1 MSIVELPSEQ
11 PVPEQSGSKKEN
23 GSKRAEK
30 DKGKRK
36 LSETPSMID
45 PEMLSKKSTRQS
57 TTPVPTTPVPMDIN
71 ENAVYERGPSPRS
84 GKSTPKATRK
94 RREGAK
100 TPITEVEPAEP
111 LVAQMTPEVQRK
123 PPKPKHKE
131 DVDESNEPA
140 PKPVVKKRE
149 PRRERNVKTPDP
161 SREPRRER
169 NVKTPDPTF
178 DDEHTKHT
186 PAERPMTPRSARA
199 PSPEDRPLVVP
210 LPPPRV
216 QDIPLPPVRGESLER
231 PSAQQSPQVKHSTI
245 KSEGA
250 ATVAPLPPPRPIP
263 PVPPKL
269 EKVEEVAPKPSPE
282 AIKAMRRQEEDERF
296 QKQLDATI
304 SPDQV
309 KVVTLSQPVDEVK
322 SFDIFLPTLVQAKE
336 DVRNSGLFTT
346 AIQVPKPTTSI
357 QPEVKNSE
365 PRQPKMDVTPL
376 LPQTTTTS
384 LTRQEQAEDIID
396 DISKKKPSSVKS
408 GVLNNDQIMK
418 ENAIGQPEVKNSEPR
433 QPKMDVTPLLPQT
446 TTTSLTRQE
455 QAENII
461 EDISKK
467 KPSSVKPGVLDNDQ
481 IMKENAIGQLIDSS
495 AQGGQEQKTRIG
507 SKPGQESQHKENRDR
522 HKQAETMS
530 QGKAD
535 NQMNTFNN
543 MHEQTID
550 DLPSQ
555 KLPTTAAITIPSR
568 SEANKDN
575 SVEMGNSPSTKADD
589 NSRSLINSL
598 PKPFK
603 VNNIPNDSLNDE
615 QPQTHLSES
624 NESMTAQSASEPKES
639 YPTAKHDTALLMN
652 DVKAAL
658 KEVKAAE
665 EIVRPKRP
673 MVEVKQ
679 IRNVGNDTIPTMEVK
694 PIPEVKPTVEMKPS
708 MVVKPTIEIMPTT
721 AIKPNLDIHPIPE
734 FKSKLES
741 KPMVEIKPK
750 MEVKPSVVENASV
763 EVKATENTGPVNEVK
778 STPVPAPITEVIA
791 TLDVKPI
798 PEVKPV
804 MDMKPMLKIDI
815 DKKDDTSSSS
825 PSPLAMHSV
834 PSTPPK
840 SDSPQTVPLHLR
852 QRPEKRDNRD
862 SKVIKAASYW
872 NNYIGEV
879 LDKKKPPENLKSLEK
894 PKKISSAGIGNK
906 GYNDI
911 KSAFEFNRSG
921 NPLSKT
927 PEESSS
933 SNIAGTFGGMQ
944 RRNSRKIPVEGCNPG
959 LKVSD
964 AKSAFEQKTQPATPV
979 IFRRNSSTSNGKE
992 SDELVTS
999 GPNIIKKK
1007 VPEFPPPPISKM
1019 PFGANRRAGA
1029 LSPLSGT
1036 LSPTPR
1042 SNSTLPGNYEVSTPV
1057 QNGIKQET
1065 DKATVSSPPTN
1076 NDKEASSKVI
1086 DIQPPKKATEPK
1098 PLMNGEI
1105 IGVNNAENITATS
1118 TTPSNKSIDTKKESS
1133 KMDTKNQ
1140 VPLREKGPV
1149 LSNKSISTED
1159 GPNHIT
1165 SKAQTP
1171 SNTINS
1177 ALPTKPLHE
1186 SNSKDEQPKITKNI
1200 KIEKAL
1206 NDEISPSPKTVKK
1219 TISIVKDDLPAKQD
1233 EVVTMPSSKLIGK
1246 NASKEVRVSKDEN
1259 PVYPKHTDISSI
1271 KTEKN
1276 ILESK
1281 SVPENKQKTI
1291 EIKSIKPQLTPL
1303 AVEESN
1309 APEIKSVQN
1318 QPLSPRTPTGVN
1330 PSIKPQL
1337 TPSAVEESN
1346 TPEIKSVQY
1355 QPLSPRT
1362 PTGVKPPEFKSI
1374 PIQPIAPARTA
1385 PIKVEIE
1392 SSVPSTTQYV
1402 ETTKPS
1408 VPSTKQ
1414 YVETS
1419 KPSAPTT
1426 KQYVETTKPSVETT
1440 KPSMETNRTEK
1451 STAPHRIIPI
1461 QIEHQGSDSRPSGL
1475 TSPLPTASQLD
1486 NSNSQ
1491 EHHIPIHVEGKG
1503 TMINR
1508 LNSTEDSA
1516 EGRDSFS
1523 TNSLSRRRFGSRK
1536 KRSSYAYSDSSSVTG
1551 DDEQNYTVENLDN
1564 GLKKY
1569 TSIGKGTGGG
1579 IEPMFRLR
1587 KTKPPFAAQRSDSFS
1602 SGEEDDFDDDGYRE
1616 MTAENL
1622 FSTLLTRVKSL
1633 TRRIHDDEDPGNPAG
1648 FQQNN
1653 KIVNHRLN
1661 PGGTHARLER
1671 SALRSSLKRNNSNT
1685 PSALSRQSSQIDA
1698 SLRPSMRDETSYE
1711 GGYDDGTSSMRSYG
1725 SSGVD
1730 GGFGRS
1736 SIQRGIKDQNETDS
1750 VYSIGS
1756 LRTEG
1761 GTSNKG
1767 KHEHEQQQQQ
1777 QQIMNR
1783 FDLEKSKN
1791 AATESSEA
1799 ELGSNVSVTS
1809 KQRLRPGYLPPPSL
1823 LASDSDPTDNRIEN
1837 ALSESSSMK
1846 NIGQN
1851 AFRKIPINMERGMSS
1866 ASLASGPSQSDILE
1880 TISEKGPAS
1889 RIVAEEAHPKRHS
1902 RVLIQDSSA
1911 PKEQLPW
1918 AKPSAI
1924 SEEQKTKSPYKMVQ
1938 MKRLSV
1944 GLDLDN
1950 DDKSTASNSS
1960 GYISSQH
1967 HPDAV
1972 MRRHKEG
1979 QLPSSKP
1986 LTLERQ
1992 STMPSTFQTASFTAS
2007 NSSSVASN
2015 MNVGP
2020 PVSVPV
2026 KPPPP
2031 TSPPPCLPVSPP
2043 PPPPGP
2049 LAPSVQLSS
2058 SPNESS
2064 VILNPVKTSQASSSP
2079 MLTQPIYTP
2088 FKTPN
2093 TEAPS
2098 QTSNPFQT
2106 QKRKPSVKP
2115 YLQIALVQ
2123 DRRYK
2128 NQAQNLAAGVK
2139 DSTDSSDANLGNMVV
2154 DNSKGSNRRTILPY
2168 GGAKSD
2174 GAFNKHAFISCN
2186 VIAAA
2191 ERRKRDS
2198 YSRSST
2204 TELPLEKVIDH
2215 LIDFP
2220 FLPCCSLYFLFLC
2233 FQRHYMHFHTYIVC

>member
-140 PKPVVKKRE
+140 PKQVVKKRE

-161 SREPRRER
+161 REPRRER

-231 PSAQQSPQVKHSTI
+231 PSAQQSPQVKHSTG

-250 ATVAPLPPPRPIP
+250 AAVAPPPPPRPIP
-263 PVPPKL
+263 LVPPKL
-269 EKVEEVAPKPSPE
+269 EKLEEVAPKPSPE
-282 AIKAMRRQEEDERF
+282 AIKAKRRQEEDERF

-309 KVVTLSQPVDEVK
+309 KVVTLSQPVDEVQ

-336 DVRNSGLFTT
+336 GVRNSGLFTT

-384 LTRQEQAEDIID
+384 LTRQEQAED
-396 DISKKKPSSVKS
+396 
-408 GVLNNDQIMK
+408 
-418 ENAIGQPEVKNSEPR
+418 
-433 QPKMDVTPLLPQT
+433 
-446 TTTSLTRQE
+446 
-455 QAENII
+455 II

-555 KLPTTAAITIPSR
+555 KLPTTAAMTIPSR

-624 NESMTAQSASEPKES
+624 NESMTAQSASEPK
-639 YPTAKHDTALLMN
+639 DTALLMN

-665 EIVRPKRP
+665 ETVRQVQPKRP
-673 MVEVKQ
+673 MIEVKQ
-679 IRNVGNDTIPTMEVK
+679 IRNVDNDTMEVK
-694 PIPEVKPTVEMKPS
+694 PIPEAKPTVEMKPS

-734 FKSKLES
+734 FTSTIES
-741 KPMVEIKPK
+741 KPTVEIKPK
-750 MEVKPSVVENASV
+750 MEVISSVVENVSV
-763 EVKATENTGPVNEVK
+763 EVKDAEKTGPIIEVK

-791 TLDVKPI
+791 TLDVKPV

-840 SDSPQTVPLHLR
+840 SDSPQTVPPHLR

-906 GYNDI
+906 GYNDL
-911 KSAFEFNRSG
+911 KSAFEFNRSS
-921 NPLSKT
+921 NPLNKT

-992 SDELVTS
+992 SDELVAS

-1042 SNSTLPGNYEVSTPV
+1042 SNSTLPGNYEVSTPL

-1065 DKATVSSPPTN
+1065 NKATVSSPPTN

-1165 SKAQTP
+1165 AKAQTP

-1206 NDEISPSPKTVKK
+1206 NDEIPPSPKTVKK

-1246 NASKEVRVSKDEN
+1246 IAPKEARVLKDEH
-1259 PVYPKHTDISSI
+1259 PVYSKHTDISSF

-1276 ILESK
+1276 ILESN

-1309 APEIKSVQN
+1309 I
-1318 QPLSPRTPTGVN
+1318 
-1330 PSIKPQL
+1330 
-1337 TPSAVEESN
+1337 
-1346 TPEIKSVQY
+1346 PEIKSVQY
-1355 QPLSPRT
+1355 QPLSPHT
-1362 PTGVKPPEFKSI
+1362 PTGVKSSEFKSI

-1385 PIKVEIE
+1385 PIKLEIE
-1392 SSVPSTTQYV
+1392 SSVPPTKQYV

-1419 KPSAPTT
+1419 KPSVPTT
-1426 KQYVETTKPSVETT
+1426 KQYVETTKPLVETT
-1440 KPSMETNRTEK
+1440 KPSMETTQTEK

-1698 SLRPSMRDETSYE
+1698 SMRPSMRDETSYE

-1750 VYSIGS
+1750 FYSIGS

-1777 QQIMNR
+1777 QIMNR

-1791 AATESSEA
+1791 AATDSSEA

-1889 RIVAEEAHPKRHS
+1889 RVVAEEAHPKRHS
-1902 RVLIQDSSA
+1902 RVLVQDSSA

-2043 PPPPGP
+2043 PPPPDP
-2049 LAPSVQLSS
+2049 PAPSVQLSS
-2058 SPNESS
+2058 SPNKSS
-2064 VILNPVKTSQASSSP
+2064 VILNPVKTSQASSPP

-2106 QKRKPSVKP
+2106 QKRKPSIKP

-2233 FQRHYMHFHTYIVC
+2233 FQRHYMHFHTYIVCRLFSHHTVLLTYLCAL

>member
-140 PKPVVKKRE
+140 PKQVVKKRE

-161 SREPRRER
+161 REPRRER

-250 ATVAPLPPPRPIP
+250 TAVAPPPPPRPIP

-269 EKVEEVAPKPSPE
+269 EKVEEVVPKPSPE
-282 AIKAMRRQEEDERF
+282 AIKAKRRQEEDERF

-309 KVVTLSQPVDEVK
+309 KVVTLSQPVDEVQ
-322 SFDIFLPTLVQAKE
+322 SFDIFLPTFVQAKE
-336 DVRNSGLFTT
+336 GVRNSGLFTT

-384 LTRQEQAEDIID
+384 LTRQEQAED
-396 DISKKKPSSVKS
+396 
-408 GVLNNDQIMK
+408 
-418 ENAIGQPEVKNSEPR
+418 
-433 QPKMDVTPLLPQT
+433 
-446 TTTSLTRQE
+446 
-455 QAENII
+455 II

-555 KLPTTAAITIPSR
+555 KLPTTAAMTIPSR

-639 YPTAKHDTALLMN
+639 YHSVHDTALLMN

-665 EIVRPKRP
+665 KTVRQVQPKRP
-673 MVEVKQ
+673 IIEVKQ
-679 IRNVGNDTIPTMEVK
+679 IRNVDNDTIPTMKVK

-721 AIKPNLDIHPIPE
+721 EIKPNLDIHPIPE
-734 FKSKLES
+734 FKPTTES
-741 KPMVEIKPK
+741 KPIVEIKPK
-750 MEVKPSVVENASV
+750 MEVKSSVVENVPV
-763 EVKATENTGPVNEVK
+763 EVKATEKTGPIIEVK

-791 TLDVKPI
+791 TLDVKPV

-1159 GPNHIT
+1159 GPSHIT
-1165 SKAQTP
+1165 AKAQTP

-1219 TISIVKDDLPAKQD
+1219 TISIVKDELPAKQD

-1259 PVYPKHTDISSI
+1259 PVHPKHTDISSI

-1281 SVPENKQKTI
+1281 LVPENKQKTI

-1303 AVEESN
+1303 AVEEAN
-1309 APEIKSVQN
+1309 TPEIKSVQN
-1318 QPLSPRTPTGVN
+1318 QPLSPRTPTGVK

-1362 PTGVKPPEFKSI
+1362 PTGVKPSEFKSI

-1419 KPSAPTT
+1419 KPSVPTT
-1426 KQYVETTKPSVETT
+1426 KQYVETTKPLVETS
-1440 KPSMETNRTEK
+1440 KPSMETNQTEK

-1777 QQIMNR
+1777 QIMNR

-1889 RIVAEEAHPKRHS
+1889 RVLAEEAHPKRHS

-2049 LAPSVQLSS
+2049 PGLPSPSVQLSS

-2093 TEAPS
+2093 TDAPS

-2233 FQRHYMHFHTYIVC
+2233 FQRHYMHFYTYIVCRFFSHHTVLLTYLCAL

>member
-1 MSIVELPSEQ
+1 MPTEQ
-11 PVPEQSGSKKEN
+11 PVPEQSGGKKEN

-131 DVDESNEPA
+131 DVDEINESA

-161 SREPRRER
+161 SNPRRER

-178 DDEHTKHT
+178 DEEHTKHT

-231 PSAQQSPQVKHSTI
+231 PSAQQSPQVKHSTM
-245 KSEGA
+245 KLEGA
-250 ATVAPLPPPRPIP
+250 ATVAPHPPPRPIP
-263 PVPPKL
+263 PVPPKN

-282 AIKAMRRQEEDERF
+282 AIKAMRRQKEDERF

-309 KVVTLSQPVDEVK
+309 KVVTLSQPVDEVQ
-322 SFDIFLPTLVQAKE
+322 SFDIFLPTLVQAE
-336 DVRNSGLFTT
+336 EGVRNSGLFTT

-376 LPQTTTTS
+376 LPQVPNPTTSIQPDVKNSEPRQLKMDVTPLLPHTTTTS
-384 LTRQEQAEDIID
+384 LTRQEQAED
-396 DISKKKPSSVKS
+396 
-408 GVLNNDQIMK
+408 
-418 ENAIGQPEVKNSEPR
+418 
-433 QPKMDVTPLLPQT
+433 
-446 TTTSLTRQE
+446 
-455 QAENII
+455 II

-555 KLPTTAAITIPSR
+555 KLPTTAAMTIPSR

-603 VNNIPNDSLNDE
+603 VNNIPNESLNDE

-639 YPTAKHDTALLMN
+639 YHTVHDTALLMN

-658 KEVKAAE
+658 NEVKAAE
-665 EIVRPKRP
+665 KTVRQVQPKRP
-673 MVEVKQ
+673 MIEVKQ
-679 IRNVGNDTIPTMEVK
+679 IRNVDNDTRPTMEVK
-694 PIPEVKPTVEMKPS
+694 PIPEVKPTVEMQPS
-708 MVVKPTIEIMPTT
+708 MVVKPTLEIMPTT

-734 FKSKLES
+734 FKPTLES
-741 KPMVEIKPK
+741 KPVVEIKPK
-750 MEVKPSVVENASV
+750 MEVKSSVVENVPV
-763 EVKATENTGPVNEVK
+763 EVKATEKTGPIIEVK
-778 STPVPAPITEVIA
+778 STPVPTPITEVTA
-791 TLDVKPI
+791 TLDVKPVS
-798 PEVKPV
+798 EVKPV
-804 MDMKPMLKIDI
+804 MDMKPTLKIDI

-911 KSAFEFNRSG
+911 KSAFEFNKSG

-1065 DKATVSSPPTN
+1065 NKATVSSPQTN

-1086 DIQPPKKATEPK
+1086 DIQPLKKATEPK

-1105 IGVNNAENITATS
+1105 IGVNNAENIIATS

-1133 KMDTKNQ
+1133 KMDTNNQ

-1149 LSNKSISTED
+1149 LSNKSISNED

-1165 SKAQTP
+1165 AKAQTP

-1177 ALPTKPLHE
+1177 ALTAKPLHE

-1206 NDEISPSPKTVKK
+1206 NDEIPPSPKTVKK

-1233 EVVTMPSSKLIGK
+1233 EIVTMPSSKLIGK
-1246 NASKEVRVSKDEN
+1246 NASKEVRVSKDEH
-1259 PVYPKHTDISSI
+1259 PVYSKHTDISST

-1281 SVPENKQKTI
+1281 SVPENKQKNI

-1303 AVEESN
+1303 AVEE
-1309 APEIKSVQN
+1309 P
-1318 QPLSPRTPTGVN
+1318 
-1330 PSIKPQL
+1330 
-1337 TPSAVEESN
+1337 N

-1362 PTGVKPPEFKSI
+1362 PTGVKPSEFKSI

-1419 KPSAPTT
+1419 KPSVPTT
-1426 KQYVETTKPSVETT
+1426 KQYVETTKPLVETTKPLIETTKPLVETT
-1440 KPSMETNRTEK
+1440 KPSMETTQTEK

-1475 TSPLPTASQLD
+1475 TSPLPTASQFD
-1486 NSNSQ
+1486 NNNSQ

-1503 TMINR
+1503 TMLNR

-1736 SIQRGIKDQNETDS
+1736 SIHRGIKDQNETDS
-1750 VYSIGS
+1750 FYSIGS

-1777 QQIMNR
+1777 QIMNR

-1791 AATESSEA
+1791 AATDSSEA

-1889 RIVAEEAHPKRHS
+1889 RVVAEEAHPKRHS

-2049 LAPSVQLSS
+2049 PAPSVQLSS

-2233 FQRHYMHFHTYIVC
+2233 FQRHYMHFYTYIVCRFFSHHTVLLTYLCAL

>member
-140 PKPVVKKRE
+140 PKQVVKKRE

-161 SREPRRER
+161 REPRRER

-282 AIKAMRRQEEDERF
+282 AIKAKRRQEEDERF

-309 KVVTLSQPVDEVK
+309 KVVTLSQPVDEVQ

-336 DVRNSGLFTT
+336 GVRNSGLFTT

-384 LTRQEQAEDIID
+384 LTRQEQAED
-396 DISKKKPSSVKS
+396 
-408 GVLNNDQIMK
+408 
-418 ENAIGQPEVKNSEPR
+418 
-433 QPKMDVTPLLPQT
+433 
-446 TTTSLTRQE
+446 
-455 QAENII
+455 II

-550 DLPSQ
+550 DPPSQ
-555 KLPTTAAITIPSR
+555 KLPTTAAMTIPSR

-575 SVEMGNSPSTKADD
+575 NVEMGNSPSTKADD
-589 NSRSLINSL
+589 TSRSLINSL

-624 NESMTAQSASEPKES
+624 NESMTAQTASEPKES
-639 YPTAKHDTALLMN
+639 YDTVKPDTALLMN

-665 EIVRPKRP
+665 ETVRLVQPKRP
-673 MVEVKQ
+673 MIEVKQ
-679 IRNVGNDTIPTMEVK
+679 IRNVDNDTISTMEVK

-708 MVVKPTIEIMPTT
+708 LVVKPTIEIMPTT

-734 FKSKLES
+734 FKPTIES

-750 MEVKPSVVENASV
+750 MEVKSSVVENVSM
-763 EVKATENTGPVNEVK
+763 EVKATEKTGPIIEVK
-778 STPVPAPITEVIA
+778 STPVPTPITEVKA
-791 TLDVKPI
+791 TLDVKPVS
-798 PEVKPV
+798 EVKPV

-815 DKKDDTSSSS
+815 DKKDDSSSSS

-834 PSTPPK
+834 PNTPPK
-840 SDSPQTVPLHLR
+840 SDSPQTVPPHLR

-879 LDKKKPPENLKSLEK
+879 LDKKKPPENVKSLEK

-906 GYNDI
+906 GYSDL

-921 NPLSKT
+921 NPLNKT

-933 SNIAGTFGGMQ
+933 SNIAATFGGMQ
-944 RRNSRKIPVEGCNPG
+944 RRNSRKIPIEGCNPG

-1042 SNSTLPGNYEVSTPV
+1042 SNSTLPGNYEVSSPV

-1065 DKATVSSPPTN
+1065 NKATVSSPPTN

-1105 IGVNNAENITATS
+1105 IGVNNAENIT
-1118 TTPSNKSIDTKKESS
+1118 PSNQSIDTKKESS

-1140 VPLREKGPV
+1140 VPLREKGTI

-1159 GPNHIT
+1159 SPNHIT
-1165 SKAQTP
+1165 AKAQTP

-1206 NDEISPSPKTVKK
+1206 NDEIQPSPKTVKK

-1233 EVVTMPSSKLIGK
+1233 EVVTMPSSKLIDK
-1246 NASKEVRVSKDEN
+1246 NASKEVRVSKDEH
-1259 PVYPKHTDISSI
+1259 PVYSKHTDNSSI

-1309 APEIKSVQN
+1309 I
-1318 QPLSPRTPTGVN
+1318 
-1330 PSIKPQL
+1330 
-1337 TPSAVEESN
+1337 
-1346 TPEIKSVQY
+1346 PEIKSVQY

-1362 PTGVKPPEFKSI
+1362 PTGVKSSEFKSI

-1408 VPSTKQ
+1408 VASTKQ

-1419 KPSAPTT
+1419 KPSVPTT
-1426 KQYVETTKPSVETT
+1426 KQYVETTKPLVETT
-1440 KPSMETNRTEK
+1440 KPSMETTQTEK

-1750 VYSIGS
+1750 FYSIGS

-1761 GTSNKG
+1761 ETSNKG
-1767 KHEHEQQQQQ
+1767 KHEHEQQEQ

-1791 AATESSEA
+1791 AATDSSEA

-1889 RIVAEEAHPKRHS
+1889 RVVAEEAHPKRHS

-2049 LAPSVQLSS
+2049 PAPSVQLSS

-2106 QKRKPSVKP
+2106 QKRKPSIKP

-2233 FQRHYMHFHTYIVC
+2233 FQRHYMHFYTYIVCRFFSHHTVLLTYLCAL